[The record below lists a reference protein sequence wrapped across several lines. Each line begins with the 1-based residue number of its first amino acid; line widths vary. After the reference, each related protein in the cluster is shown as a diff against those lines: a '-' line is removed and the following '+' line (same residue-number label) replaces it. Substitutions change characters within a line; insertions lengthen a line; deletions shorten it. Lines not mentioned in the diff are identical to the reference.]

1 MARTSKKRFKKVWN
15 AVTRL
20 ILTVVTLVAIIYVT
34 CFIGSFGVKIVGTQ
48 LRMIHYHSDIQEL
61 EAERDYCQDIASKST
76 NPEQKKAYQT
86 QANNADKKIE
96 KDLKARKALHESS
109 DPVIAFAAKNDFNL
123 VTLLVGLVELLVTA
137 LLVMLVYKFFV
148 QIINVEKKIFDF
160 TLKIVFF
167 AIGYVFFAVAKVC
180 FGIARFFSSPKKQT
194 APKEK

>member
-20 ILTVVTLVAIIYVT
+20 ILTIVTLVAIIYVT

-61 EAERDYCQDIASKST
+61 EAEREYCQDIASKST

>member
-137 LLVMLVYKFFV
+137 LLVMLVYKFIV

>member
-61 EAERDYCQDIASKST
+61 EAEREYCQDIASKST

>member
-1 MARTSKKRFKKVWN
+1 MTHKATKSFKKFWN

-48 LRMIHYHSDIQEL
+48 LRMAHYHSEIQDF
-61 EAERDYCQDIASKST
+61 EAERDYCHDIASKST

-96 KDLKARKALHESS
+96 NDLKARKALHESS

-194 APKEK
+194 APEEK